1 MKTLFPF
8 DDALEIQTE
17 FALDLN
23 EPVAIQT
30 EFPQTHF
37 SDETAA
43 RPSISGTAATI

>member
-1 MKTLFPF
+1 MKTLFSL

-37 SDETAA
+37 SDETATS
-43 RPSISGTAATI
+43 PSISGPAAIV